1 MLWSHHSTEGQNLIR
16 LRDGTQK
23 YPEQTNSRNCQ
34 MCLLELGLHRKLMV
48 RAGEF
53 SAGAFDPGSSD
64 VSFMLA
70 DLYFQWCNHKIVP
83 FLCNWFNR
91 LSVHILRVQHELF
104 DTLDKGGWIET
115 LFCTFVPMTMELFC
129 CCFFILLWPT
139 THCVTPDVWD
149 EFILFW
155 LTCIRW
161 VCLCPGKT
169 TSQKYS
175 FQFLI
180 ILFGGLMR
188 GLFNVSSPVELT
200 ETLNYS
206 NIFVN

>member
-1 MLWSHHSTEGQNLIR
+1 MEHKSTQSRRTRELPNVSAWAWPAQEADGEGR
-16 LRDGTQK
+16 R
-23 YPEQTNSRNCQ
+23 
-34 MCLLELGLHRKLMV
+34 V
-48 RAGEF
+48 

-129 CCFFILLWPT
+129 CFFILLWPT
-139 THCVTPDVWD
+139 THCHSW
-149 EFILFW
+149 
-155 LTCIRW
+155 CMRW
-161 VCLCPGKT
+161 VYLVLVDMYKM
-169 TSQKYS
+169 SLS
-175 FQFLI
+175 L
-180 ILFGGLMR
+180 
-188 GLFNVSSPVELT
+188 SW
-200 ETLNYS
+200 
-206 NIFVN
+206 